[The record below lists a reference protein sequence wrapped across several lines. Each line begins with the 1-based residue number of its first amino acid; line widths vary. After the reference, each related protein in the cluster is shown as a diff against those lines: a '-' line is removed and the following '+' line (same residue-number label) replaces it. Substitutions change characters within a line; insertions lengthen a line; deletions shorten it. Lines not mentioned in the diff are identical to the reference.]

1 MEQPPVDLSDG
12 GKLAYNIMHFARA
25 LRIAG
30 LPAGPGKVIE
40 AVRAVA
46 HVGPTMRVDFYWALF
61 SVFVAR
67 REHRNVFDQAFHV
80 FWRDPGQMDTNAA
93 LIFADSS
100 GKMKE
105 EEAPPLSRRVADALV
120 PDLAQE
126 QAPEEIEIEI
136 DASLT
141 YSAREVLQEM
151 DFETMSAEELEEA
164 KRMIARLVMPLK
176 PVPTRRFR
184 SHPAG
189 AKIDMRA
196 SLRASL
202 RSSGDMMPLKR
213 KRPGRRPPPLVIL
226 CDVSGSMSRYSRM
239 FLHFVHA
246 ITNNRDRVHSFL
258 FGTRLTNITRHLHH
272 RDVDIAVERATRS
285 VEDWSGGT
293 RIGPSLKVFNKL
305 WSRRVLGQGAIVLI
319 ITDGL
324 DRAEP
329 DELRGEIERLHR
341 SCRRLIWLN
350 PLLRFEGFRPEAGGI
365 KAMLPHVDDFRTAH
379 NINSLIDIADALN
392 DVRRN
397 ISPLAARSEAEERV
411 LCG

>member
-1 MEQPPVDLSDG
+1 MDAST
-12 GKLAYNIMHFARA
+12 A
-25 LRIAG
+25 L
-30 LPAGPGKVIE
+30 
-40 AVRAVA
+40 
-46 HVGPTMRVDFYWALF
+46 LF
-61 SVFVAR
+61 SDA
-67 REHRNVFDQAFHV
+67 
-80 FWRDPGQMDTNAA
+80 T
-93 LIFADSS
+93 
-100 GKMKE
+100 GKTPKD
-105 EEAPPLSRRVADALV
+105 EAPPLSRRVADALA
-120 PDLAQE
+120 PNLGLDPT
-126 QAPEEIEIEI
+126 PEEIEIEF

-151 DFETMSAEELEEA
+151 DFETMSVDELEEA
-164 KRMIARLVMPLK
+164 KRMIARLVLPLK

-189 AKIDMRA
+189 SKIDMRA

-202 RSSGDMMPLKR
+202 RSAGDMMPLKR
-213 KRPGRRPPPLVIL
+213 KRRGQRPPPLVIL

-258 FGTRLTNITRHLHH
+258 FGTRLTNITRYLHH
-272 RDVDIAVERATRS
+272 RDVDIAVERATEA

-293 RIGPSLKVFNKL
+293 RIGPSIKVFNKL

-329 DELRGEIERLHR
+329 DVLQGEIERLHR

-379 NINSLIDIADALN
+379 NITSLIDIADALN
-392 DVRRN
+392 DPRN
-397 ISPLAARSEAEERV
+397 SFSPGDFSPVAA
-411 LCG
+411 